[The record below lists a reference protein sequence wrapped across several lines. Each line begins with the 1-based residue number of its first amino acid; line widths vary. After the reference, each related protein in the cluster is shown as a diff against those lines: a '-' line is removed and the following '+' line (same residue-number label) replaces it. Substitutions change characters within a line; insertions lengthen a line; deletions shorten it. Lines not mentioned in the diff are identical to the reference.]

1 MHTSWRAFGWLVIL
15 GALSGRAAV
24 AQEDR
29 TTRAGEAFTGTLF
42 GNPVNV
48 PARDRTRVTELW
60 AALQWIPSGPESRTF
75 VPDGALLLW
84 RNRNGGEER
93 FRAVLLGI
101 YDDIRWNRKLS
112 GTLESVLTFENTAL
126 PWARSEYVEG
136 RRIASEELEWSVVR
150 AGFGLGTR
158 FTIAPS
164 DQDNAVEAALTY
176 EPGVLFFRRGSDT
189 LESFQPPSDAYEGRV
204 HGRVRADAFDR
215 NLLELIHQ
223 GFGAGLDAFWA
234 HRSGWQDWGGGP
246 SGLHAAD
253 GTRSWSAIS
262 GYALAALPVP
272 FVKSERHRLLVSAY
286 GGAGSNLD
294 RFSALRLSG
303 GSNAGDFESLSQPI
317 LPAAAFDEIATRG
330 YGILNLE
337 YRFEALFFLFL
348 SARGT
353 LARADRARFDAQG
366 GFANCTDWLNGVTV
380 GLTSGF
386 LWSST
391 IELFFSRNFGLESE
405 SGGVFSPGRNAVY
418 VSFTKSF

>member
-1 MHTSWRAFGWLVIL
+1 MKA
-15 GALSGRAAV
+15 GRALLLCLLCRGAV
-24 AQEDR
+24 SQHADAQAQDR
-29 TTRAGEAFTGTLF
+29 TPRAGEAFTGSVF
-42 GNPVNV
+42 GTTIEV

-158 FTIAPS
+158 FAIAPS
-164 DQDNAVEAALTY
+164 GQDNAVEAALTY

-189 LESFQPPSDAYEGRV
+189 LESFQPPSDA
-204 HGRVRADAFDR
+204 
-215 NLLELIHQ
+215 
-223 GFGAGLDAFWA
+223 FWA
-234 HRSGWQDWGGGP
+234 HRAGWQDWGGGP

-272 FVKSERHRLLVSAY
+272 FVNSERHRLLVSAY

-391 IELFFSRNFGLESE
+391 IELFFSRNFALESE
-405 SGGVFSPGRNAVY
+405 SGSVFSPGRNAVY

>member
-1 MHTSWRAFGWLVIL
+1 MRAGRAFLLCLL
-15 GALSGRAAV
+15 GCCNLPQPAA
-24 AQEDR
+24 AQAEDR
-29 TTRAGEAFTGTLF
+29 TPRAGEAFSGSVF
-42 GNPVNV
+42 GRAIEVS
-48 PARDRTRVTELW
+48 ARDRTRVTELW
-60 AALQWIPSGPESRTF
+60 AALQWIPSGPENRTF
-75 VPDGALLLW
+75 VPQGALLLW
-84 RNRNGGEER
+84 RNRNGGDER
-93 FRAVLLGI
+93 LRAVLLGI

-112 GTLESVLTFENTAL
+112 GSLESVLTFENTTL

-136 RRIASEELEWSVVR
+136 RRIASEELQWSLAR
-150 AGFGLGTR
+150 AGVGLGTR
-158 FTIAPS
+158 FRIAPS
-164 DQDNAVEAALTY
+164 LQDSAVEAALTY

-189 LESFQPPSDAYEGRV
+189 LESFRNPSDGYEGRV
-204 HGRVRADAFDR
+204 HGRLRADAFER
-215 NLLELIHQ
+215 NLLELTHQ

-234 HRSGWQDWGGGP
+234 HRAGWQDWGGGP
-246 SGLHAAD
+246 SGTHAAD

-262 GYALAALPVP
+262 GYALAAFSVP
-272 FVKSERHRLLVSAY
+272 FVRSERHRLLVSAY

-330 YGILNLE
+330 YGIVNVE

-353 LARADRARFDAQG
+353 LARADRVRFDAKG
-366 GFANCTDWLNGVTV
+366 DFVNRTDWLNGVTV

-391 IELFFSRNFGLESE
+391 IEAFFSRNFGLESE
-405 SGGVFSPGRNAVY
+405 SGGVFSPGRDALY

>member
-1 MHTSWRAFGWLVIL
+1 MRAGWAFLLCLL
-15 GALSGRAAV
+15 GCLLPRSAAG
-24 AQEDR
+24 QEDR
-29 TTRAGEAFTGTLF
+29 TPRAGEAFTGTLF
-42 GNPVNV
+42 GKPVNV
-48 PARDRTRVTELW
+48 QARDRTRVTELW
-60 AALQWIPSGPESRTF
+60 AALQWIPDGPENRTL
-75 VPDGALLLW
+75 VPQGALVLW
-84 RNRNGGEER
+84 RNRNGGKER

-101 YDDIRWNRKLS
+101 YDDVRWNRELS
-112 GTLESVLTFENTAL
+112 GTLESVLTFENTTL

-150 AGFGLGTR
+150 AGVGFGTR

-164 DQDNAVEAALTY
+164 LQDNAIEAALTY
-176 EPGVLFFRRGSDT
+176 EPGVLFFGRGSDT
-189 LESFQPPSDAYEGRV
+189 LGSFRPPSDAYEGRV
-204 HGRVRADAFDR
+204 HGRLRADAFER
-215 NLLELIHQ
+215 NLLELTHS

-234 HRSGWQDWGGGP
+234 HRAGWQDWGGGP
-246 SGLHAAD
+246 SGPQAAA

-272 FVKSERHRLLVSAY
+272 FVNSERHRLLVSAY
-286 GGAGSNLD
+286 AGAGSNLD

-317 LPAAAFDEIATRG
+317 LPAAAFDEVATRG

-348 SARGT
+348 HARAT
-353 LARADRARFDAQG
+353 LARADRVRFDEQG
-366 GFANCTDWLNGVTV
+366 GFVSRTDWLNAATV

-391 IELFFSRNFGLESE
+391 IELFFSRNFGLEKE
-405 SGGVFSPGRNAVY
+405 SGGVFSPGRNAAY